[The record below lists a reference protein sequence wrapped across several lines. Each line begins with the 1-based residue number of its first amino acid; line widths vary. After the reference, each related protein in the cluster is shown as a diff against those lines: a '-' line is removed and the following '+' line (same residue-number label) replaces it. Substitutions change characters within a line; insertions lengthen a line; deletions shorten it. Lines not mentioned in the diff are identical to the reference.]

1 MAVLGLCVF
10 KNIIFKFKLLIMKN
24 FLILLLFIP
33 LVSFGQEKCEG
44 ITVAGG
50 NGEGSSA
57 DQLSSP
63 NGIAFDDSGNL
74 YIADRNNSRIQ
85 KWAPGASEGKTV
97 AGDLQKFISGIALD
111 DSGNLYIATANNHRI
126 EKWVIGAT
134 EGTTVAGGNGYGSAA
149 DQLYL
154 PNNIIIDN
162 SGNLYIA
169 DSNNNRIQKW
179 APGATEGTT
188 VAGGNG
194 EGSSADQLNYPKG
207 IAIDDSENLYIAD
220 SDNHRIQKWAPGAT
234 EGTTVAGGNG
244 KGSSADQLNSPNG
257 IAIDDS
263 GNLYIAT
270 ANNNRIQKWAPG
282 ATEGKIIA
290 GGNGYGSAADQLSS
304 PNGIAIDDS
313 GNLYISDR
321 NNNRIQKWALY
332 GGFFYYNNSYVVLD
346 KCLEI
351 LPLPL
356 SQRDTDEDGVN
367 DNLDQCPNTPRYD
380 LNDRYLNPNGCS
392 VKQLETMAFAHLIK
406 NKINEFL
413 FTAQPLTYDEILS
426 RISVSESYGD
436 YLYSFS
442 HKNESSPYLYKM
454 HYYPPFK
461 RYGNKNGSDEDLIK
475 EVYLNGSLIQEEV
488 GNTIYKYDSSGNV
501 EEKAYFKNGN
511 LAELFNNDEIYE
523 LKLNNGRILKNRKT
537 TETFFDK
544 NGNVKLKYEFLQAV
558 NYTFSEQCKCC
569 PDFENPNSK
578 SNRGKRAAIDFE
590 WGNSDCAEMYE
601 VSYRPVI
608 SEKTEIF
615 YPNGLP
621 KSKEFYFGLSS
632 SNISYDGKKM
642 SEDEDV
648 KEPDGGGYLSI
659 NYDQNQ
665 EKSYKFSRNGAID
678 DLSEVYFVN
687 AKSGLNVRDNNSLD
701 GNKINGLPYGS
712 LVYLQGKDFK
722 KFKIQDLGK
731 LSVYDTDPITG
742 EKKQIDG
749 NWVELVSMNYETS
762 YNKNITSGYAFDGFL
777 TKVKTDSFDYF
788 KFLET
793 ENRVLYS
800 ELKEGEAYLYKGQKY
815 TGLAISFHDNGQLA
829 FAASYKDGKLNGWW
843 RKWEE
848 NGSLF
853 LETQY
858 VDGEMVSEIDFN

>member
-1 MAVLGLCVF
+1 MKKLLLLLLVPMVSLGQNSIEDNIDHFKELVTKRAYGGSPKSFFKGYWIDTSGILRLAETTFGIPIFNSGPHTKEYFNSDCFCENFGHYNPLFLDNAIELVQTLSPLQKALIQPIYDKYFKIRIRTLMVNQMFAFFEDLSVF
-10 KNIIFKFKLLIMKN
+10 KGEDSNHIEYN
-24 FLILLLFIP
+24 FLEPIISREDHNSVLETIKTSVPYIPSETLFWIRRHYDGTSDKF
-33 LVSFGQEKCEG
+33 LQLFEVIMEEFD
-44 ITVAGG
+44 GG
-50 NGEGSSA
+50 NISTEMA
-57 DQLSSP
+57 TVYRALAMDP
-63 NGIAFDDSGNL
+63 DEAFDVL
-74 YIADRNNSRIQ
+74 MNNEIKEFQ
-85 KWAPGASEGKTV
+85 YPVKTFTSKSV
-97 AGDLQKFISGIALD
+97 KERLISGEI
-111 DSGNLYIATANNHRI
+111 
-126 EKWVIGAT
+126 
-134 EGTTVAGGNGYGSAA
+134 
-149 DQLYL
+149 
-154 PNNIIIDN
+154 P
-162 SGNLYIA
+162 
-169 DSNNNRIQKW
+169 
-179 APGATEGTT
+179 
-188 VAGGNG
+188 
-194 EGSSADQLNYPKG
+194 
-207 IAIDDSENLYIAD
+207 
-220 SDNHRIQKWAPGAT
+220 
-234 EGTTVAGGNG
+234 
-244 KGSSADQLNSPNG
+244 
-257 IAIDDS
+257 
-263 GNLYIAT
+263 
-270 ANNNRIQKWAPG
+270 
-282 ATEGKIIA
+282 
-290 GGNGYGSAADQLSS
+290 
-304 PNGIAIDDS
+304 
-313 GNLYISDR
+313 
-321 NNNRIQKWALY
+321 
-332 GGFFYYNNSYVVLD
+332 VV
-346 KCLEI
+346 
-351 LPLPL
+351 
-356 SQRDTDEDGVN
+356 EDPV
-367 DNLDQCPNTPRYD
+367 D
-380 LNDRYLNPNGCS
+380 
-392 VKQLETMAFAHLIK
+392 
-406 NKINEFL
+406 
-413 FTAQPLTYDEILS
+413 PLTYNGALYSGLAKRKITSYNDLS
-426 RISVSESYGD
+426 FNESLTINSFYGGNNSHIDNNGTYYIYSEGLVETIINVSKTESYED

-442 HKNESSPYLYKM
+442 HKKKSSTYLHKM
-454 HYYPPFK
+454 HYYPNI
-461 RYGNKNGSDEDLIK
+461 YMSNGNDLNKLIK
-475 EVYLNGSLIQEEV
+475 EVYLNGNLIQEEV

-800 ELKEGEAYLYKGQKY
+800 ELEEGEAYLYKEQKY
-815 TGLAISFHDNGQLA
+815 TGLAISFYDNGQLA

-848 NGSLF
+848 NGFLF
-853 LETQY
+853 LETEY

>member
-169 DSNNNRIQKW
+169 DS
-179 APGATEGTT
+179 
-188 VAGGNG
+188 
-194 EGSSADQLNYPKG
+194 
-207 IAIDDSENLYIAD
+207 
-220 SDNHRIQKWAPGAT
+220 
-234 EGTTVAGGNG
+234 
-244 KGSSADQLNSPNG
+244 
-257 IAIDDS
+257 
-263 GNLYIAT
+263 
-270 ANNNRIQKWAPG
+270 
-282 ATEGKIIA
+282 
-290 GGNGYGSAADQLSS
+290 
-304 PNGIAIDDS
+304 
-313 GNLYISDR
+313 

-578 SNRGKRAAIDFE
+578 SNRGKKAAIDFE

-648 KEPDGGGYLSI
+648 KEPDGGGYLDLSI

>member
-97 AGDLQKFISGIALD
+97 AGGNGYGFIDGIALD

-126 EKWVIGAT
+126 EKWVI
-134 EGTTVAGGNGYGSAA
+134 
-149 DQLYL
+149 
-154 PNNIIIDN
+154 
-162 SGNLYIA
+162 
-169 DSNNNRIQKW
+169 
-179 APGATEGTT
+179 
-188 VAGGNG
+188 
-194 EGSSADQLNYPKG
+194 
-207 IAIDDSENLYIAD
+207 
-220 SDNHRIQKWAPGAT
+220 GAT

-270 ANNNRIQKWAPG
+270 ANNHRIQKWAPG

-648 KEPDGGGYLSI
+648 KEPDGGGGGYLSI

>member
-57 DQLSSP
+57 DQLSYP

-134 EGTTVAGGNGYGSAA
+134 EGTTVAGGNG
-149 DQLYL
+149 
-154 PNNIIIDN
+154 
-162 SGNLYIA
+162 
-169 DSNNNRIQKW
+169 
-179 APGATEGTT
+179 
-188 VAGGNG
+188 
-194 EGSSADQLNYPKG
+194 
-207 IAIDDSENLYIAD
+207 
-220 SDNHRIQKWAPGAT
+220 
-234 EGTTVAGGNG
+234 
-244 KGSSADQLNSPNG
+244 KGSSADQLN
-257 IAIDDS
+257 
-263 GNLYIAT
+263 
-270 ANNNRIQKWAPG
+270 
-282 ATEGKIIA
+282 
-290 GGNGYGSAADQLSS
+290 S

-749 NWVELVSMNYETS
+749 NWVELVSMNYEPTFF
-762 YNKNITSGYAFDGFL
+762 NENIANGYAFDAFL

-800 ELKEGEAYLYKGQKY
+800 ELEEGEAYLYKEQKY
-815 TGLAISFHDNGQLA
+815 TGLAISFYDNGQLA

-848 NGSLF
+848 NGFLF
-853 LETQY
+853 LETEY